1 MEPESFIMESKHA
14 CTLLQRERLFLS
26 FKTICLQTS
35 LKDSLE
41 QSAVSV
47 SHVRHPEI

>member
-1 MEPESFIMESKHA
+1 MESEFFIMESKHA
-14 CTLLQRERLFLS
+14 RTLLQRKRLSLS
-26 FKTICLQTS
+26 FKAFCLQTS

-41 QSAVSV
+41 QRAVSA